1 MPWKPPVHK
10 PAHCI
15 RARSEHRPSA
25 ARRGY
30 GYRWQ
35 KYVKWF
41 VMNNP
46 LCVRCLKEGVTR
58 ATTDVDHI
66 TPVTGPDDPL
76 FWEPSNHQP
85 LCGRHHKAKTA
96 SEDRGKGRGFRG
108 GGGLAG

>member
-46 LCVRCLKEGVTR
+46 TPIAKSCKKCGVPFLGARCKPCFASYMRAWNAKNPEKVR
-58 ATTDVDHI
+58 AW
-66 TPVTGPDDPL
+66 PDM
-76 FWEPSNHQP
+76 
-85 LCGRHHKAKTA
+85 
-96 SEDRGKGRGFRG
+96 
-108 GGGLAG
+108 